1 MSSDSRFL
9 PVCEPVLAGNE
20 VAYVRE
26 AVESGWISSSGRF
39 VDEFEQAFAE
49 YLGVKYAIGVIN
61 GTAALHLALVGLGI
75 GPGDEVVVPSFTMAA
90 TGFAV
95 AYTGATP
102 VFVDVDEQTWNM
114 DVAAFERAITHRTRA
129 VIPVHVFGTPCDMRA
144 LMAVAESR
152 GIEVLEDAAEAHG
165 ATFEG
170 EKVGTFGAC
179 SAFSFYANKNLTT
192 GEGGMVTTDDPELA
206 SRFRYLKNMC
216 FPLNQLREYRHDE
229 VGFNYR
235 LSNLHAAIG
244 LAQVEKADEY
254 RDARVEVG
262 RRYREILMDD
272 ERLVFQ
278 AVDPRASSVY
288 WMNAIVLSD
297 DVAISVE
304 CMQQRLGKHGI
315 DSRRLFR
322 GLHSQSC
329 FEDNRRLASDA
340 FPNTERLSERGLYLP
355 SGSAL
360 SSLDVA
366 RVCAAVQE
374 TLNDAGR

>member
-1 MSSDSRFL
+1 MSYDSRFL

-49 YLGVKYAIGVIN
+49 YLGVKHAIGVIN

-102 VFVDVDEQTWNM
+102 VFVDVDRQTWNM
-114 DVAAFERAITHRTRA
+114 DVVAFEQAITHRTRA

-152 GIEVLEDAAEAHG
+152 GIHVMEDAAEAHG

-170 EKVGTFGAC
+170 QKAGTFGTC

-216 FPLNQLREYRHDE
+216 FPLTQSREYRHDE

-244 LAQVEKADEY
+244 LAQVERADAY
-254 RDARVEVG
+254 RDARIEVG

-278 AVDPRASSVY
+278 VVDPRASSVF

-304 CMQQRLGKHGI
+304 RMQQRLGELGI

-322 GLHSQSC
+322 GLHSQFC

-374 TLNDAGR
+374 TLNDAA